1 MTKSS
6 WMAGER
12 TIRTYKMLD
21 GELWNVDNQFQ
32 EVDCPH
38 CKEKIYCRLTR
49 ILRAKPD
56 SPYDREELRTTY
68 RTNLPELK
76 KLQVTWLDEPKE
88 HAVVEKEHNGKWVL
102 ACDGRELGI
111 AIE

>member
-6 WMAGER
+6 WITQER
-12 TIRTYKMLD
+12 TIRTYKMVD

-49 ILRAKPD
+49 ILRAKPG
-56 SPYDREELRTTY
+56 SPYDREELRTNY
-68 RTNLPELK
+68 GSNLSELK
-76 KLQVTWLDEPKE
+76 KLQVAYLDEAKE
-88 HAVVEKEHNGKWVL
+88 HSVLEKEHNGNWVL
-102 ACDGRELGI
+102 VCGERELGV
-111 AIE
+111 AVE